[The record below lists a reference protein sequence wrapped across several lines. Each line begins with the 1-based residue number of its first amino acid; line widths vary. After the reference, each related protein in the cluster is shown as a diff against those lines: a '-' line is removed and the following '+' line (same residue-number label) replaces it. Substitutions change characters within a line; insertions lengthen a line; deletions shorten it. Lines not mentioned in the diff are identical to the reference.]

1 MRACVCVRVSACVCA
16 LHAWFETPQSQTS
29 LTAHTAETLSVNH
42 LPYPLVQTTSLSFST
57 NHLPILHYKPPP
69 YPSLQTTSLSFTT
82 NHLPIRQYKPSSL
95 SLTTNH
101 LPHPSVT
108 FPFTSLQ
115 SHHTACFD
123 ITGLKLDH
131 VQANYITAPIT
142 YTGHTHNTGS
152 TPHTPYTNTLPQS
165 KVYT

>member
-82 NHLPIRQYKPSSL
+82 NHLPILHYKPPPYPLVQTTSL
-95 SLTTNH
+95 SVSINH
-101 LPHPSVT
+101 LPYP
-108 FPFTSLQ
+108 SLQ
-115 SHHTACFD
+115 TISLIPQSHFLLHLSNPT
-123 ITGLKLDH
+123 
-131 VQANYITAPIT
+131 
-142 YTGHTHNTGS
+142 
-152 TPHTPYTNTLPQS
+152 TLPALISQ
-165 KVYT
+165 V